1 MKSTNN
7 YFPLFIKKVEKR
19 MYPYFN
25 DEENLKLGYKLFK
38 PKFKDNQ
45 TKHIISLFEN
55 INMNKN
61 EENFLDSLNEIELNS
76 SISLYSSINII
87 DYENNSNYEYKIVV
101 EQSEL
106 KPYFINDNKKN
117 LICNIKELDYTIES
131 FINNIKDQNKSNN
144 KIKKN
149 QNKISGNNNNNNTNI
164 NCKNNINF
172 LHH

>member
-1 MKSTNN
+1 M
-7 YFPLFIKKVEKR
+7 
-19 MYPYFN
+19 
-25 DEENLKLGYKLFK
+25 
-38 PKFKDNQ
+38 
-45 TKHIISLFEN
+45 
-55 INMNKN
+55 
-61 EENFLDSLNEIELNS
+61 NS